1 MAATAAS
8 AVEHRLGPLLWS
20 FRREFAAAGIF
31 SGVANLLLLTPTV
44 YMLQVY
50 DRVMLSLSELTLLAV
65 SLIALFLF
73 GAMAFAEWVR
83 SRVLVRTSMRLD
95 RQLGTRVFNASFEAS
110 LREAGHSPAKAFHD
124 LSLVRQFLTGAG
136 VFAFFDAPWV
146 PIYLA
151 VTFFLHPMLGWVA
164 VGFAALQVLL
174 AWIGHHRTVAPA
186 LAASRAASDLNLYLQ
201 GKLRNAETLEA
212 MGMLASLR
220 ARWQQRQRLAVARH
234 SASQDVTQRVASLS
248 KFVRYTQQSLTLAAG
263 ALLVID
269 GQLTPGGMIAANVL
283 MARALA
289 PIDMV
294 VGNWRTFVAAQAA
307 YLRLRALLDAFPQPG
322 ESAPRARPLGA
333 LQLRGVVATAPG
345 RAAPILNG
353 IALDIPAGQTLVV
366 LGPSGSGK
374 STLARCLVGI
384 WPDVE
389 GEVLLDGEPIAGW
402 TREALGPHIGYL
414 PQDVELF
421 DGTIADNVARMAQPA
436 PDKVIAA
443 ARATG
448 LHDAILRLPKGYD
461 TPIGEAGGV
470 LSGGQ
475 RQRLALARALYG
487 DPAVLVLDEPN
498 SNLDDAGEHALFEAI
513 RELRRQGRTL
523 VLVTHR
529 LPAPQIADRVL
540 VLRDGAVAAYGPPA
554 TVLPPPRGATPGPG
568 GATPQPA

>member
-1 MAATAAS
+1 MAAPSTT
-8 AVEHRLGPLLWS
+8 EHRLGRLLWS
-20 FRREFAAAGIF
+20 FRREFVAAGIF

-50 DRVMLSLSELTLLAV
+50 DRVMLSQSELTLLAV
-65 SLIALFLF
+65 SLITLFLF

-110 LREAGHSPAKAFHD
+110 LREAGHSPSRAFND
-124 LSLVRQFLTGAG
+124 LSLVRQFLTASGAI
-136 VFAFFDAPWV
+136 AFFDVPWV

-174 AWIGHHRTVAPA
+174 AWIGHHRTVEPA
-186 LAASRAASDLNLYLQ
+186 LESARAASEVNLYLQ

-212 MGMLASLR
+212 MGMLPALR
-220 ARWQQRQRLAVARH
+220 ARWQQRQRAAVARH
-234 SASQDVTQRVASLS
+234 SASQDVAQRVSSLS

-263 ALLVID
+263 ALLVVD
-269 GQLTPGGMIAANVL
+269 GQLTPGAMIAANVL

-294 VGNWRTFVAAQAA
+294 VSNWRTFVAAHAG
-307 YLRLRALLDAFPQPG
+307 YLRLRALLDAFPEPQPA
-322 ESAPRARPLGA
+322 APRSRPAGA
-333 LQLRGVVATAPG
+333 LQLRGIVATAPG
-345 RAAPILNG
+345 RADPILKG
-353 IALDIPAGQTLVV
+353 IDLEIAAGQTVVV

-374 STLARCLVGI
+374 STLARCMVGI
-384 WPDVE
+384 WPDVQ
-389 GEVLLDGEPIAGW
+389 GQVLLDGEPLSGW
-402 TREALGPHIGYL
+402 TRQALGPHIGYL

-421 DGTIADNVARMAQPA
+421 DGTIADNIARMARPDPA
-436 PDKVIAA
+436 KVIAA
-443 ARATG
+443 ARGTG
-448 LHDAILRLPKGYD
+448 LHEAILRLPKGYD

-487 DPAVLVLDEPN
+487 DPALLVLDEPN
-498 SNLDDAGEHALFEAI
+498 SNLDDAGELALSQAI
-513 RELRRQGRTL
+513 QELRRQGRTL

-529 LPAPQIADRVL
+529 LPALQLADRVL
-540 VLRDGAVAAYGPPA
+540 VLRDGAVAAWGPPA
-554 TVLPPPRGATPGPG
+554 SVLPPQRAGVAPVSPDAS
-568 GATPQPA
+568 PQPA

>member
-1 MAATAAS
+1 MAAPATI
-8 AVEHRLGPLLWS
+8 EHRLGPLLWS
-20 FRREFAAAGIF
+20 FRREFAAVGLF
-31 SGVANLLLLTPTV
+31 SGVANLLLLTPTI

-50 DRVMLSLSELTLLAV
+50 DRVMLSQSELTLLAV
-65 SLIALFLF
+65 SLITLFLF
-73 GAMAFAEWVR
+73 ATMAFAEWVR
-83 SRVLVRTSMRLD
+83 SRVLVRASMRLD
-95 RQLGTRVFNASFEAS
+95 RQLGTRVFNASFDAS
-110 LREAGHSPAKAFHD
+110 LRDAGHSPAKAFNDVGH
-124 LSLVRQFLTGAG
+124 VRQLLTGAG
-136 VFAFFDAPWV
+136 IFAYFDVPWV

-151 VTFFLHPMLGWVA
+151 VTFFLHPLLGWASVA
-164 VGFAALQVLL
+164 FAALQVLL
-174 AWIGHHRTVAPA
+174 AWVGHHRTVAPA
-186 LAASRAASDLNLYLQ
+186 LESARATSDLNLYLQ

-212 MGMLASLR
+212 MGMLAGLR

-234 SASQDVTQRVASLS
+234 SAAQDVTQRVASIS

-269 GQLTPGGMIAANVL
+269 GQLTPGAMIAANVL

-289 PIDMV
+289 PIDMAV
-294 VGNWRTFVAAQAA
+294 ANWRSFVAAHAA
-307 YLRLRALLDAFPQPG
+307 FLRLRALLEAFPAPAAR
-322 ESAPRARPLGA
+322 APRLRPAGA
-333 LQLRGVVATAPG
+333 LQLRALVATAPG
-345 RAAPILNG
+345 RAAPILRTIDLE
-353 IALDIPAGQTLVV
+353 IAAGQTLVV

-384 WPDVE
+384 WPDTQ
-389 GEVLLDGEPIAGW
+389 GEVLLDGEPLSGW

-421 DGTIADNVARMAQPA
+421 DGSIADNIARMATPDPA
-436 PDKVIAA
+436 KVIAA

-461 TPIGEAGGV
+461 TTIGEAGGV

-498 SNLDDAGEHALFEAI
+498 SNLDDTGELALSEAI
-513 RELRRQGRTL
+513 QELRRQGRTL

-529 LPAPQIADRVL
+529 LPTLQFADRVL
-540 VLRDGAVAAYGPPA
+540 VLRDGAVAAWGPPA
-554 TVLPPPRGATPGPG
+554 SVLPPLRAAAAS

>member
-1 MAATAAS
+1 MRAQSPA
-8 AVEHRLGPLLWS
+8 EHRLGPLLGS
-20 FRREFAAAGIF
+20 FRREFAAVGMF
-31 SGVANLLLLTPTV
+31 SGVANLLLLTPTI

-50 DRVMLSLSELTLLAV
+50 DRVMLSQSELTLLAV
-65 SLIALFLF
+65 SLITLFLF
-73 GAMAFAEWVR
+73 AALAFAEWVR

-110 LREAGHSPAKAFHD
+110 LRAAGHSPARAFND
-124 LSLVRQFLTGAG
+124 LAQVRQFLTGAG
-136 VFAFFDAPWV
+136 IFSLFDAPWV

-151 VTFFLHPMLGWVA
+151 VTFFLHPLLGWVA
-164 VGFAALQVLL
+164 VVFALLQVVL

-186 LAASRAASDLNLYLQ
+186 LAAARANTDVNVYLQ

-212 MGMLASLR
+212 MGMLGALR
-220 ARWQQRQRLAVARH
+220 QRWQLRQREAVARH
-234 SASQDVTQRVASLS
+234 ADSQDVAQRVAAIS
-248 KFVRYTQQSLTLAAG
+248 KFVRYTQQSLSLAAG

-269 GQLTPGGMIAANVL
+269 GQLTPGAMIAANVL

-294 VGNWRTFVAAQAA
+294 VSNWRSFVSAHAA
-307 YLRLRALLDAFPQPG
+307 YLRLGELLDAFPEPAAGQ
-322 ESAPRARPLGA
+322 ARARPAGA
-333 LQLRGVVATAPG
+333 LQLRGLVATAPG
-345 RAAPILNG
+345 RAAPILKDIDLE
-353 IALDIPAGQTLVV
+353 IAAGQTVVV

-374 STLARCLVGI
+374 STLARCIVGI
-384 WPDVE
+384 WPDTQ
-389 GEVLLDGEPIAGW
+389 GGVLLDGEPLAGW

-421 DGTIADNVARMAQPA
+421 DGSIADNIARMARPDPA
-436 PDKVIAA
+436 KVIAA

-461 TPIGEAGGV
+461 TPIGDAGGV

-487 DPAVLVLDEPN
+487 DPPLLVLDEPN
-498 SNLDDAGEHALFEAI
+498 SNLDDAGELALSEAI
-513 RELRRQGRTL
+513 KELRREGRTL

-529 LPAPQIADRVL
+529 LPVLQLADRVL
-540 VLRDGAVAAYGPPA
+540 VLRDGAVAAWGPPA
-554 TVLPPPRGATPGPG
+554 SVLPALRPAAAPGPA

>member
-1 MAATAAS
+1 MASPATS
-8 AVEHRLGPLLWS
+8 GHRLGAVLWS
-20 FRREFAAAGIF
+20 FRREFAAVGLF
-31 SGVANLLLLTPTV
+31 SGVANLLLLSPTL

-50 DRVMLSLSELTLLAV
+50 DRVMLSQSELTLLAV
-65 SLIALFLF
+65 SLITLFLF
-73 GAMAFAEWVR
+73 AALAFAEWVR

-110 LREAGHSPAKAFHD
+110 LREAGHSPAKAFND
-124 LSLVRQFLTGAG
+124 LAQVRQFLTGAG
-136 VFAFFDAPWV
+136 IFAFFDAPWV

-151 VTFFLHPMLGWVA
+151 VTFFLHPMLGWLA
-164 VGFAALQVLL
+164 LAFAALQVLL
-174 AWIGHHRTVAPA
+174 AWIGHHRTVQPA
-186 LAASRAASDLNLYLQ
+186 LESSRAASELNLYLQ

-212 MGMLASLR
+212 MGMLAALR
-220 ARWQQRQRLAVARH
+220 ARWQQRQRRAVARH
-234 SASQDVTQRVASLS
+234 TASQDVAQRVASLS

-269 GQLTPGGMIAANVL
+269 GQLTPGAMIAANVL

-294 VGNWRTFVAAQAA
+294 VSNWRSFVSAQAA
-307 YLRLRALLDAFPQPG
+307 WIRLRGLLAAFPPG
-322 ESAPRARPLGA
+322 RSQAPRPRPAGA
-333 LQLRGVVATAPG
+333 LQVRGLVATAPG
-345 RAAPILNG
+345 RAAPILQG
-353 IALDIPAGQTLVV
+353 MDLEIAAGQTVVV

-384 WPDVE
+384 WPDTQ
-389 GEVLLDGEPIAGW
+389 GEVLLDGEPLTAW
-402 TREALGPHIGYL
+402 SREALGPHIGYL

-421 DGTIADNVARMAQPA
+421 DGSIADNIARMAK
-436 PDKVIAA
+436 PDAAKVIAA

-461 TPIGEAGGV
+461 TPIGDAGGV

-487 DPAVLVLDEPN
+487 EPALLVLDEPN
-498 SNLDDAGEHALFEAI
+498 SNLDDAGEAALAEAI

-523 VLVTHR
+523 VLITHR
-529 LPAPQIADRVL
+529 LNALQLADRVL
-540 VLRDGAVAAYGPPA
+540 VLRDGTVAAWGPPA
-554 TVLPPPRGATPGPG
+554 SVLPPLRAGTPPGGAG